1 MKPIRIYL
9 KLLTILQQNAVVW
22 KKILSDLWIDDL
34 KEELWYFTKLIES
47 LGVHENKGHDL
58 IFEKKAVDVGSSN
71 LKIRFP
77 LWISLLIPAWD
88 QFGES

>member
-34 KEELWYFTKLIES
+34 EEELWYFTKLIES
-47 LGVHENKGHDL
+47 L

>member
-34 KEELWYFTKLIES
+34 KEELWYFTKLMES
-47 LGVHENKGHDL
+47 L